1 MAITSTTNKWTYSG
15 NNSAVNFAYTQ
26 PIQNTTDLT
35 VTLVNADT
43 TTQTLTNGTDYTV
56 AGAAN
61 PVSATW
67 IVTYPVSGSPLPTGK
82 QLIITLNIPQ
92 TQQVSLSNDNGYDA
106 NVVEKALD
114 KIQLQILG
122 FGEQL
127 SRKLGVGIGQSA
139 NSPAEYLAALQASV
153 TAAANSATSASTS
166 ATTATTQAGI
176 ATTQAGIATAAAATI
191 VPDNSINCARITLQ
205 AGTPIMTSN
214 VTSASTVIVTL
225 FNGNLI
231 SLWTGSAWQTRTFS
245 ETSISISGFAANSVW
260 DVFAFWTGSAVSF
273 ETLIWTNQ
281 TTRATA
287 VTLQDG
293 VWCKSGD
300 KTRRYVGSFGTTGV
314 TGQTEFV
321 ITADA
326 ATRNTSILIFSA
338 SNQARAQVLS
348 NISIGS
354 WTYSSTTIRPIGN
367 LTAFN
372 VQMLSGLVGN
382 TAEIDLQASGTD
394 TGNASSNAQFA
405 ISTSSSAFS
414 PGTSG
419 VITTE
424 GGGGWRGNDNT
435 TRKPILSLGLNQ
447 FFGVERQQGSG
458 SYTGYGTISG
468 GQVTTLITTV
478 NY

>member
-1 MAITSTTNKWTYSG
+1 
-15 NNSAVNFAYTQ
+15 
-26 PIQNTTDLT
+26 
-35 VTLVNADT
+35 
-43 TTQTLTNGTDYTV
+43 
-56 AGAAN
+56 
-61 PVSATW
+61 
-67 IVTYPVSGSPLPTGK
+67 
-82 QLIITLNIPQ
+82 
-92 TQQVSLSNDNGYDA
+92 
-106 NVVEKALD
+106 
-114 KIQLQILG
+114 
-122 FGEQL
+122 
-127 SRKLGVGIGQSA
+127 
-139 NSPAEYLAALQASV
+139 
-153 TAAANSATSASTS
+153 
-166 ATTATTQAGI
+166 
-176 ATTQAGIATAAAATI
+176 
-191 VPDNSINCARITLQ
+191 
-205 AGTPIMTSN
+205 MTSN

-447 FFGVERQQGSG
+447 FFGVERQQASG
-458 SYTGYGTISG
+458 SYTGYGTISA